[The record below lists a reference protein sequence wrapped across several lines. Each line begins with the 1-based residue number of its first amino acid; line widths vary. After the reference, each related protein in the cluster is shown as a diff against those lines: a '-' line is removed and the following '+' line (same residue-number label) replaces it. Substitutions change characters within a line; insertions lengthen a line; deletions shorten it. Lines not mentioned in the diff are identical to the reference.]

1 MSSFVT
7 IESPVG
13 PITVVGDDGVVTAVQ
28 LDPIDSDQTWREDR
42 GALGR
47 AAEQLEAYFAGD
59 LQAFDLELRPDGTS
73 FQRAVWDQLS
83 RIPYGEVTTYS
94 EIARRVGKPSA
105 CRAVGAANGRNPIA
119 IVVPCHRVIGADGT
133 LTGYAGGVWRKRWL
147 LAHEGLT
154 LS

>member
-7 IESPVG
+7 VDTPVG
-13 PITVVGDDGVVTAVQ
+13 PITVVGADGAVTAIQ
-28 LDPIDSDQTWREDR
+28 LEPTVTGATWRQDR
-42 GALGR
+42 AGLGR
-47 AAEQLEAYFAGD
+47 AAEQLDAYFAGE
-59 LQAFDLELRPDGTS
+59 LQTFDLMLEPHGTP
-73 FQRAVWDQLS
+73 FQRAVWSELG

-119 IVVPCHRVIGADGT
+119 IVVPCHRVIGANGT
-133 LTGYAGGVWRKRWL
+133 LTGYAGGMWRKRWL

-154 LS
+154 LA